1 MENRMIVYKNT
12 KNVILENVEIKRIM
26 SEGGYCGKSYIIGKS
41 LD

>member
-26 SEGGYCGKSYIIGKS
+26 SEGGGTVGKVTLLEKV
-41 LD
+41 